1 MSNQS
6 NKEFLIQQLLLVGIF
21 KKDDQHLF
29 ELTEEELEE
38 EFKKLKD

>member
-6 NKEFLIQQLLLVGIF
+6 QKDFFIQQLLILGIF

-38 EFKKLKD
+38 EYKKLKE